1 MSGRWIWARWLK
13 SEGDQDAGMKSAA
26 CFVRPAKE
34 SRSSRS
40 AWVEINKRGLRGF
53 KQAND
58 TSKEL
63 QMGLFTRSTLDS
75 NINGAAKVGHRAVQ
89 GASDAVDTA
98 STQLRGLLDD
108 LDSSIRDAKDIDVD
122 KLRKDLQA
130 KLKTARAQ
138 FDGSS
143 SAIAGRLND
152 AADYADEFVHDKPWH
167 TLGAVAGLALLVGF
181 LAGRS

>member
-1 MSGRWIWARWLK
+1 
-13 SEGDQDAGMKSAA
+13 
-26 CFVRPAKE
+26 
-34 SRSSRS
+34 
-40 AWVEINKRGLRGF
+40 
-53 KQAND
+53 
-58 TSKEL
+58 
-63 QMGLFTRSTLDS
+63 MGLFTRSTLDS
-75 NINGAAKVGHRAVQ
+75 NINGAAKMGHRAVQ

-130 KLKTARAQ
+130 KLKAARTQ

-152 AADYADEFVHDKPWH
+152 AAGYADEFVHDKPWH
-167 TLGAVAGLALLVGF
+167 TLGEVAGLQTPPLAAEHERLADVERQGEGPQRPLQQPVGEGGGARATGRISGRTSVIGLAQDVLLND
-181 LAGRS
+181 

>member
-1 MSGRWIWARWLK
+1 
-13 SEGDQDAGMKSAA
+13 
-26 CFVRPAKE
+26 V
-34 SRSSRS
+34 
-40 AWVEINKRGLRGF
+40 RGL
-53 KQAND
+53 KQTND

-75 NINGAAKVGHRAVQ
+75 NINGAAKVGQRAVQ

-152 AADYADEFVHDKPWH
+152 AAGYADEFVHDKPWH

>member
-1 MSGRWIWARWLK
+1 MHAMSGRWIWARWLK
-13 SEGDQDAGMKSAA
+13 SDGDQDTGMKSAA
-26 CFVRPAKE
+26 CFVRPA
-34 SRSSRS
+34 
-40 AWVEINKRGLRGF
+40 
-53 KQAND
+53 
-58 TSKEL
+58 KEL

-122 KLRKDLQA
+122 KLRKDLQT

-152 AADYADEFVHDKPWH
+152 AAGYADEFVHDKPWH

>member
-1 MSGRWIWARWLK
+1 
-13 SEGDQDAGMKSAA
+13 
-26 CFVRPAKE
+26 
-34 SRSSRS
+34 
-40 AWVEINKRGLRGF
+40 
-53 KQAND
+53 
-58 TSKEL
+58 
-63 QMGLFTRSTLDS
+63 MGLFTRSTLDS

-122 KLRKDLQA
+122 KL
-130 KLKTARAQ
+130 KTARAQ

-152 AADYADEFVHDKPWH
+152 AAGYADEFVHDKPWH